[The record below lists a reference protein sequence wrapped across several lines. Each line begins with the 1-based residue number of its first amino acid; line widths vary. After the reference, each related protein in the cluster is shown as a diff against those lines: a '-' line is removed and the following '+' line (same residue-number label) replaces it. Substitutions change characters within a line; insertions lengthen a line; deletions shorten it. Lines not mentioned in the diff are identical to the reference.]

1 MEQERGAWLE
11 QREEK
16 NDEGKEKKQHK
27 REKKIPNKENTPKVY
42 IIFLV

>member
-16 NDEGKEKKQHK
+16 NDEGKEKKTAQK
-27 REKKIPNKENTPKVY
+27 RKKNS
-42 IIFLV
+42 